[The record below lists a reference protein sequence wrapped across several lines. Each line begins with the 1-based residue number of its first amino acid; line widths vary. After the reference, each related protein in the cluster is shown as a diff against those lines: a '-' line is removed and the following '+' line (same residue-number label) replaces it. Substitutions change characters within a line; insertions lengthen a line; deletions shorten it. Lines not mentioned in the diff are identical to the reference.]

1 MGNYTENCQTI
12 SIVIRYD
19 SFNNH
24 KLIGTETD
32 SLCCICYYWAC
43 WL

>member
-1 MGNYTENCQTI
+1 MGNCTENCQAI

-24 KLIGTETD
+24 KLIGTDKQIVSVVYVVT
-32 SLCCICYYWAC
+32 
-43 WL
+43 